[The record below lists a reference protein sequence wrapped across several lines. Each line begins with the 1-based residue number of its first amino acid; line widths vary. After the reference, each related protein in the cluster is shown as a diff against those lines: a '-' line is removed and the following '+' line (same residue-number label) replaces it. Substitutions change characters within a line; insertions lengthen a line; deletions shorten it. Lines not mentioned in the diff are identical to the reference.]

1 MTFIIEHPTRGTLKF
16 LVSPE
21 EFGFSRTGLRNDPE
35 NTMQFRS
42 LAEASRV
49 LALLPAKLRGEG
61 KCQIRDSDASD
72 DVDRGGYAVITG
84 ETVMQEIARLLS

>member
-16 LVSPE
+16 LVSPDE
-21 EFGFSRTGLRNDPE
+21 YGFSTSGMRDDPE
-35 NTMQFRS
+35 KTMQFRS

-61 KCQIRDSDASD
+61 KCQIRDSEARD

-84 ETVMQEIARLLS
+84 ESVMREIARLLS